1 MSDVISFPSKA
12 APEALWVCGCGC
24 CSFALRGGGG
34 LTCSACGNDITD
46 LDAGGWF
53 VPPSPGPVWGG
64 NTPVTHITG
73 NGSRAFSRRRMTSFA
88 DEEDVAAIILVRES
102 GQIHTWTDVDNAE
115 DAQWLQERLK
125 DAAELVLKDA
135 VDE

>member
-1 MSDVISFPSKA
+1 
-12 APEALWVCGCGC
+12 
-24 CSFALRGGGG
+24 
-34 LTCSACGNDITD
+34 
-46 LDAGGWF
+46 
-53 VPPSPGPVWGG
+53 
-64 NTPVTHITG
+64 
-73 NGSRAFSRRRMTSFA
+73 MTSFA